1 MTILQRKWLSDEVV
15 SVVLSIEHT
24 YLIIVNSIQIDMQG
38 DLPDYRPPCRLP
50 TMIPLRQTAP
60 HISRSFG
67 FSILKHLS
75 VFFAISEK
83 RYIFAT

>member
-1 MTILQRKWLSDEVV
+1 
-15 SVVLSIEHT
+15 
-24 YLIIVNSIQIDMQG
+24 MQG

-75 VFFAISEK
+75 DFFAISEK